1 MRVNT
6 GIAKGRVIETLP
18 GEDIVRPTSQK
29 AKEGIFSALQ
39 FFIPGAT
46 MLDLFAG
53 SGQMGIEALSRGA
66 SHCVFVDSSREANTV
81 IKKNLNSTELFKMA
95 TVAQMDVL
103 RYIERASSTFDF
115 IFADPPYRKNLG
127 GEILPYLDKM
137 LNDGGYIAIET
148 EREENLP
155 DEVLSLTLKKR
166 YNYGST
172 TIWMYEKKDT
182 EETEA

>member
-6 GIAKGRVIETLP
+6 GTAKGKVIETLP
-18 GEDIVRPTSQK
+18 GEELVRPTSQK
-29 AKEGIFSALQ
+29 VKEALFSALQ

-66 SHCVFVDSSREANTV
+66 SHCVFVDNSREAITV
-81 IKKNLNSTELFKMA
+81 IKKNLNSTDLFRKA
-95 TVAQMDVL
+95 TVAQMDAVS
-103 RYIERASSTFDF
+103 YVERATSKFDF
-115 IFADPPYRKNLG
+115 IFADPPYRKDIAGAL
-127 GEILPYLDKM
+127 LPRLDKM
-137 LNDGGYIAIET
+137 LEDGGCIAIET
-148 EREENLP
+148 EREALLP

-172 TIWMYEKKDT
+172 TIWMYNKHESEDVQ
-182 EETEA
+182 E

>member
-18 GEDIVRPTSQK
+18 GDDVVRPTSQK
-29 AKEGIFSALQ
+29 VKEGLFSALQ

-66 SHCVFVDSSREANTV
+66 SHCVFVDSSREAISV
-81 IKKNLNSTELFKMA
+81 IKKNLTSTDLFKLA

-103 RYIERASSTFDF
+103 RYVERATSRFDF
-115 IFADPPYRKNLG
+115 IFADPPYRKNIG
-127 GEILPYLDKM
+127 GEILPHLDKM
-137 LNDGGYIAIET
+137 LEEGGYIAVET
-148 EREENLP
+148 EREANMP
-155 DEVLSLTLKKR
+155 DEVLSFALKKR

-172 TIWMYEKKDT
+172 TIWLYEKKGT
-182 EETEA
+182 EGDQE